1 MQPKMDGKRCDSA
14 GDLGGLPEDSDVDP
28 RRIKTPL
35 KLQARDQCDWLRG
48 SHLNLKCLP
57 SGGKPRPQSV

>member
-35 KLQARDQCDWLRG
+35 KFKPETNVIG
-48 SHLNLKCLP
+48 
-57 SGGKPRPQSV
+57 SGGHA